1 MKLGICNPLLARA
14 SASVPTTNKDIC
26 LTESRITELPE
37 STLLSLADTC
47 LLWGHRLSEW
57 CGHGPALE
65 EDIALTNTA
74 LDVIGQARAL
84 LQLVAVRR
92 GDAVNEDALA
102 YLRAPDAFCNLMM
115 AALPNG
121 DYAFTIAR
129 SMLLSAWFVP
139 VWDSLAQGTDRP
151 LANIAADAV
160 KESRV
165 QLRHASDWVVRFGDG
180 TDESRRRVESA
191 LVSLW
196 PYCAELLAAT
206 IDGTDQAE
214 RNASWRA
221 TIQATFEAATFSVPA
236 SPDSAANLLN
246 ATASASRATLL
257 AEMQS
262 LARQHPGAS
271 W

>member
-1 MKLGICNPLLARA
+1 MQSFTS
-14 SASVPTTNKDIC
+14 SA
-26 LTESRITELPE
+26 
-37 STLLSLADTC
+37 TLLLLADTC

-84 LQLVAVRR
+84 LQLAASR
-92 GDAVNEDALA
+92 GAPNSNEDTLA
-102 YLRAPDAFCNLMM
+102 YFRNPDQFCNLMM

-121 DYAFTIAR
+121 DYAQTIAR
-129 SMLLSAWFVP
+129 SFLLSAWCSP
-139 VWDSLAQGTDRP
+139 VWESLASSADKP
-151 LANIAADAV
+151 LAAIAANAV

-165 QLRHASDWVVRFGDG
+165 QLRHARDWVIRFGDG
-180 TDESRRRVESA
+180 TTESRLRIEA
-191 LVSLW
+191 AFEGLW
-196 PYCAELLAAT
+196 PFCDELLTVT
-206 IDGTDQAE
+206 IDSTDKSQ
-214 RNASWRA
+214 RNVQWWDTVQRS
-221 TIQATFEAATFSVPA
+221 FEAATLSPPGQTLPPTSPA
-236 SPDSAANLLN
+236 LTSIAHKH
-246 ATASASRATLL
+246 REHLL

>member
-1 MKLGICNPLLARA
+1 MQSFTS
-14 SASVPTTNKDIC
+14 SA
-26 LTESRITELPE
+26 
-37 STLLSLADTC
+37 TLLLLADTC

-84 LQLVAVRR
+84 LQLVAAR
-92 GDAVNEDALA
+92 GEPTTTEDTLA
-102 YLRAPDAFCNLMM
+102 YFRNSDQFCNVMM

-121 DYAFTIAR
+121 DYAQTIAR
-129 SMLLSAWFVP
+129 SFLLSAWFVP
-139 VWDSLAQGTDRP
+139 VWESLVTGDDKA
-151 LANIAADAV
+151 LAAISANAV

-165 QLRHASDWVVRFGDG
+165 QLRHASDWVMRFGDG
-180 TDESRRRVESA
+180 TAESRQRIEVAFEG
-191 LVSLW
+191 LW
-196 PYCAELLAAT
+196 PYCDELLNAL
-206 IDGTDQAE
+206 IDGTDLSR
-214 RNASWRA
+214 RNVQWWNTVQR
-221 TIQATFEAATFSVPA
+221 TFEAATLGPPSQNLVPA
-236 SPDSAANLLN
+236 SPALICIAHKH
-246 ATASASRATLL
+246 RADLL

>member
-1 MKLGICNPLLARA
+1 MQPHD
-14 SASVPTTNKDIC
+14 PTDT
-26 LTESRITELPE
+26 
-37 STLLSLADTC
+37 TLLTLADTC

-84 LQLVAVRR
+84 LQLAASR
-92 GDAVNEDALA
+92 GEPIATEDTLA
-102 YLRAPDAFCNLMM
+102 YFRDPDQFCNLMM

-121 DYAFTIAR
+121 DYAQTIAR
-129 SMLLSAWFVP
+129 SFLLSAWFVP
-139 VWDSLAQGTDRP
+139 LWESLASGADKP
-151 LANIAADAV
+151 LAAIAANAV

-165 QLRHASDWVVRFGDG
+165 QLRHASNWVIRFGDG
-180 TDESRRRVESA
+180 TPESRQRTEA
-191 LVSLW
+191 AFDGLW
-196 PYCAELLAAT
+196 PYCDELLSLP
-206 IDGTDQAE
+206 IEGTDLSG
-214 RNASWRA
+214 RNRQWWDTVLR
-221 TIQATFEAATFSVPA
+221 TFEAATLRPPSKSMSPTSPA
-236 SPDSAANLLN
+236 L
-246 ATASASRATLL
+246 ASIAGKQREILL

>member
-1 MKLGICNPLLARA
+1 MQSFTS
-14 SASVPTTNKDIC
+14 SA
-26 LTESRITELPE
+26 
-37 STLLSLADTC
+37 TLLLLADTC

-84 LQLVAVRR
+84 LQLAASR
-92 GDAVNEDALA
+92 GAPNSNEDTLA
-102 YLRAPDAFCNLMM
+102 YFRNPDQFCNLMM

-121 DYAFTIAR
+121 DYAQTIAR
-129 SMLLSAWFVP
+129 SFLLSAWCAP
-139 VWDSLAQGTDRP
+139 VWESLASSADKL
-151 LANIAADAV
+151 LATLAANAL

-165 QLRHASDWVVRFGDG
+165 QLRHASDWVIRFGDG
-180 TDESRRRVESA
+180 TTESRRRIEA
-191 LVSLW
+191 AFEGLW
-196 PYCAELLAAT
+196 PYCDELLNVT
-206 IDGTDQAE
+206 IEGTDQSR
-214 RNASWRA
+214 RNGQWWDTVQRA
-221 TIQATFEAATFSVPA
+221 FEAATLGSPSQALSPA
-236 SPDSAANLLN
+236 SPALMNIAQRYRES
-246 ATASASRATLL
+246 LL

>member
-1 MKLGICNPLLARA
+1 MQPHD
-14 SASVPTTNKDIC
+14 PTDT
-26 LTESRITELPE
+26 
-37 STLLSLADTC
+37 TLLTLADTC

-84 LQLVAVRR
+84 LQLAASR
-92 GDAVNEDALA
+92 GEPIGTEDTLA
-102 YLRAPDAFCNLMM
+102 YFRNPDQFCNVMM

-121 DYAFTIAR
+121 DYAQTIAR
-129 SMLLSAWFVP
+129 SLLLSAWYVP
-139 VWDSLAQGTDRP
+139 VWESLAAGADKP
-151 LANIAADAV
+151 LAAIAANAV

-165 QLRHASDWVVRFGDG
+165 QLRHASDWVMRFGDG
-180 TDESRRRVESA
+180 TPESRQRIEA
-191 LVSLW
+191 AFEGLW
-196 PYCAELLAAT
+196 PYCDELLNVT
-206 IDGTDQAE
+206 IEGTDQSR
-214 RNASWRA
+214 RNVQWWDAVQRS
-221 TIQATFEAATFSVPA
+221 FDAATLGPPSQNLARA
-236 SPDSAANLLN
+236 SPALMRIAQRH
-246 ATASASRATLL
+246 RADLL